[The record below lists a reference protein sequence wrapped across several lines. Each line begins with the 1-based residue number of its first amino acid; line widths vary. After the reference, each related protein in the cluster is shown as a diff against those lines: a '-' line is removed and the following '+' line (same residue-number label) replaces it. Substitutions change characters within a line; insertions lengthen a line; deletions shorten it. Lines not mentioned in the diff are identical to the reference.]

1 VTNGKKLSAYFG
13 NDLKGLVPIRNFKAV
28 VRMGNVDT
36 PINKVNLSS
45 TDSML
50 ARLAQIAP
58 LTTVPVNSAIR
69 IRRRRTSFWSRSSGL
84 ISVCIGVEHVDRNDG
99 KDANNHPD
107 DETDNDQMDFV
118 HVAPPQALVLATS
131 SCPT

>member
-69 IRRRRTSFWSRSSGL
+69 IRRRRTSF
-84 ISVCIGVEHVDRNDG
+84 
-99 KDANNHPD
+99 
-107 DETDNDQMDFV
+107 
-118 HVAPPQALVLATS
+118 
-131 SCPT
+131 